1 MTEVRSSG
9 PETRTTP
16 QVYEEGFELAKAIRR
31 ELFGYVGKAAAWV
44 AVAFFGFVGAVL
56 WGYIEWRLPQ
66 IAGAVPKNGVLAFH
80 TEDCPKR
87 WEPLKGGAMRVI
99 VGAAAKAE
107 NNDDIHPRQL
117 YFNEQ
122 RGGFEEYLLLRA
134 HHDDPPLRENERHVI
149 IPGLIALTYCEKM
162 HD

>member
-1 MTEVRSSG
+1 MNTVQKFSYWGYAVTEARSSG

-107 NNDDIHPRQL
+107 NNDDIHIQG
-117 YFNEQ
+117 NCISMSK
-122 RGGFEEYLLLRA
+122 GVVLR
-134 HHDDPPLRENERHVI
+134 NTSFSERVMTTHRCVRMSD
-149 IPGLIALTYCEKM
+149 T
-162 HD
+162 